1 MARVASL
8 STEEVERL
16 RNDVAAGK
24 PAGVW
29 FTAAAVGVT
38 AGQSGKVIGFTE
50 PAEGD
55 FIQVRPTGSRDELTF
70 SPAEL
75 TLVKPPPKPKQA
87 PPPPVAA
94 KPVAAAM
101 PEVVVGIEPAPV
113 VRKPPPHK
121 PAEVTV
127 TLHSTLEGE
136 WTVDVVVGKKRV
148 VRWEPV
154 PAGDVARAAKSLPSG
169 VGEAI
174 GTALESAKRR
184 QLARVEQLKAELDAA
199 QRALRDLG

>member
-16 RNDVAAGK
+16 KRDVAAGK
-24 PAGVW
+24 SAGVW

-38 AGQSGKVIGFTE
+38 AGQSGKVVGFAE

-75 TLVKPPPKPKQA
+75 TLVKPPPRPKPA
-87 PPPPVAA
+87 PAPVAVA
-94 KPVAAAM
+94 EPVVPA
-101 PEVVVGIEPAPV
+101 VVMGIEPAPV
-113 VRKPPPHK
+113 VRKQAPHK

-127 TLHSTLEGE
+127 TLHSTVEGE
-136 WTVDVVVGKKRV
+136 WTVDVLVGKKRV

-154 PAGDVARAAKSLPSG
+154 GAGDVARAAKSLPAG

-174 GTALESAKRR
+174 GTALEAAKRR

>member
-1 MARVASL
+1 MARAASL

-16 RNDVAAGK
+16 RGDVAAGK

-38 AGQSGKVIGFTE
+38 AGQSGKVIDFTE

-87 PPPPVAA
+87 PAPVVVEPVVAA
-94 KPVAAAM
+94 PQ
-101 PEVVVGIEPAPV
+101 VVVGIEPAPV

-136 WTVDVVVGKKRV
+136 WTVDVLVGKKRV

-154 PAGDVARAAKSLPSG
+154 PAGDVARAAKSLPVG

-174 GTALESAKRR
+174 GTALEAAKRR